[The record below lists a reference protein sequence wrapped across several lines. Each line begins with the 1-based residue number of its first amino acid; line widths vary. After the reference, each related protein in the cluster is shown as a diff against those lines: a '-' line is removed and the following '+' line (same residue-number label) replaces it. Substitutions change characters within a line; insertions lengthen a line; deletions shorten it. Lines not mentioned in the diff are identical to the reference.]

1 LNSDQ
6 PGWRA
11 ANTTVERLR
20 EFLRALSPGACSM
33 LVGEL
38 ERSVLRGEEVAG
50 ADLVLQ
56 ELRRILREQRDD
68 AHNIDQSA
76 QLLFKPLEPFL
87 VDDHGDHQHPG
98 RVARSSLEALWNWVR
113 RDLLP
118 DDANAMASDVS
129 KAMLDGDQA
138 KIERLTRIFQDRV
151 AAAIEASYSAA
162 AEDERL
168 RRRVLQQI
176 GTPRAAEELVAL
188 KCALKG
194 RDVLASLAS
203 RLPLQIG
210 NLANDQLDQCQ
221 ALIEGAAARDGELFL
236 YALLTVMSR
245 MTAPWQ
251 LIRLGVKAAGSD
263 TAARVA
269 ETNYGVA
276 VNVVLAELERMV
288 AEMREDLR
296 TGQGIAVGSLLKTIH
311 DSARG
316 LRTELA
322 LPVDSTWGRAL
333 AAQRTQISDLLRAE
347 IESMPGRVQ
356 RLLRPR
362 APREIRPDSV
372 LDPTEVEA
380 LVEFVGVCRYFAGEL
395 AINEMTQRALSEL
408 RHYLDNGTRTLLEG
422 LRHAGD
428 ADRSFRQS
436 QVDAAVRFCAKVFGR
451 EYAAL
456 LGKAAEVASA
466 AEGKAARA

>member
-1 LNSDQ
+1 MA
-6 PGWRA
+6 GA
-11 ANTTVERLR
+11 ETTVERLR
-20 EFLRALSPGACSM
+20 QFLRELSPGACS
-33 LVGEL
+33 LLTSEL
-38 ERSVLRGEEVAG
+38 ERSVLRGEEVTG

-56 ELRRILREQRDD
+56 ELRRILREQRDGALRIED
-68 AHNIDQSA
+68 SA

-87 VDDHGDHQHPG
+87 VDDRGDHKHPG
-98 RVARSSLEALWNWVR
+98 RVARSSLEALWNWIQ

-118 DDANAMASDVS
+118 NDANDLAADVS
-129 KAMLDGDQA
+129 EAMLAGDRPRT
-138 KIERLTRIFQDRV
+138 ERLARIFQDRV
-151 AAAIEASYSAA
+151 AAAIEATFSA
-162 AEDERL
+162 AEDDEKL
-168 RRRVLQQI
+168 RRRTLQQI
-176 GTPRAAEELVAL
+176 GTPRAGEELAAL

-194 RDVLASLAS
+194 RDVLASLSA

-210 NLANDQLDQCQ
+210 NLANDQLEECKT
-221 ALIEGAAARDGELFL
+221 LIESAAARDGELFL
-236 YALLTVMSR
+236 YALLTVMNR

-269 ETNYGVA
+269 ETHYGVA
-276 VNVVLAELERMV
+276 VNIVLAELERMV
-288 AEMREDLR
+288 AELRDDLR
-296 TGQGIAVGSLLKTIH
+296 CGQGIAVGALLKTIY

-347 IESMPGRVQ
+347 IESTPSRVQ

-362 APREIRPDSV
+362 PSREIRPNSV
-372 LDPTEVEA
+372 LDPNEVAEAEA
-380 LVEFVGVCRYFAGEL
+380 LVEFVGICRYFAGEL
-395 AINEMTQRALSEL
+395 AINEMTQRTLTEL
-408 RHYLDNGTRTLLEG
+408 RQYLDNGTRALLES
-422 LRHAGD
+422 LRHAGE

-456 LGKAAEVASA
+456 LGKAAEVAGA
-466 AEGKAARA
+466 AESRAARA

>member
-1 LNSDQ
+1 MA
-6 PGWRA
+6 GA
-11 ANTTVERLR
+11 ETTVERLR
-20 EFLRALSPGACSM
+20 QFLRELSPGARS
-33 LVGEL
+33 LLIGEL
-38 ERSVLRGEEVAG
+38 ERSLLRGEEVAG

-56 ELRRILREQRDD
+56 ELRRIMREQRDGSLR
-68 AHNIDQSA
+68 IDDSA

-87 VDDHGDHQHPG
+87 VDDRSDHNHPG
-98 RVARSSLEALWNWVR
+98 RVSRSSLEVLWKWVQ

-118 DDANAMASDVS
+118 NDANALATDVS
-129 KAMLDGDQA
+129 AAMVSGDQS
-138 KIERLTRIFQDRV
+138 KMERFARIFQDRV
-151 AAAIEASYSAA
+151 AAAIEANFNA
-162 AEDERL
+162 AEDDEKV
-168 RRRVLQQI
+168 RRRTLQQI
-176 GTPRAAEELVAL
+176 GTPRAGEEIAAL

-194 RDVLASLAS
+194 RDVLASLSA

-210 NLANDQLDQCQ
+210 NLANDQLDECK
-221 ALIEGAAARDGELFL
+221 ALIESAAARDCELFL
-236 YALLTVMSR
+236 YALLTVMNR

-269 ETNYGVA
+269 ETHYGVA
-276 VNVVLAELERMV
+276 VNIVLAELERMV
-288 AEMREDLR
+288 TELRDDLR
-296 TGQGIAVGSLLKTIH
+296 SGQGIAVGALLKTIH

-347 IESMPGRVQ
+347 IESMPSRVR

-362 APREIRPDSV
+362 PSKEIRPHSV
-372 LDPTEVEA
+372 LDPNEVAEVEA
-380 LVEFVGVCRYFAGEL
+380 LVEIVGICRYFAGEL
-395 AINEMTQRALSEL
+395 AINEMTQRALTEL
-408 RHYLDNGTRTLLEG
+408 RQYLDNGTRTLLEG
-422 LRHAGD
+422 LRHAGE

-456 LGKAAEVASA
+456 LGKAAEVAGG
-466 AEGKAARA
+466 AESKAVRA

>member
-1 LNSDQ
+1 MA
-6 PGWRA
+6 GA
-11 ANTTVERLR
+11 ETTVERLR
-20 EFLRALSPGACSM
+20 QFLRELSPGACS
-33 LVGEL
+33 LLTSEL
-38 ERSVLRGEEVAG
+38 ERSVLRGEEVTG

-56 ELRRILREQRDD
+56 ELRRILREQRDGALRIED
-68 AHNIDQSA
+68 SA

-87 VDDHGDHQHPG
+87 VDDRGDHKHPG
-98 RVARSSLEALWNWVR
+98 RVARSSLEALWNWIQ

-118 DDANAMASDVS
+118 NDANDLAADVS
-129 KAMLDGDQA
+129 EAMLAGDRPRT
-138 KIERLTRIFQDRV
+138 ERLARIFQDRV
-151 AAAIEASYSAA
+151 ADAIEATFSA
-162 AEDERL
+162 AEDDEKI
-168 RRRVLQQI
+168 RRRTLQQI
-176 GTPRAAEELVAL
+176 GTPRAGEELAAL

-194 RDVLASLAS
+194 RDVLASLSA

-210 NLANDQLDQCQ
+210 NLANDQLEECKT
-221 ALIEGAAARDGELFL
+221 LIESAAARDGELFL
-236 YALLTVMSR
+236 YALLTVMNR

-269 ETNYGVA
+269 ETHYGVA
-276 VNVVLAELERMV
+276 VNIVLAELERMV
-288 AEMREDLR
+288 AELRDDLR
-296 TGQGIAVGSLLKTIH
+296 CGQGIAVGALLKTIH

-347 IESMPGRVQ
+347 IESTPSRVQ

-362 APREIRPDSV
+362 PSREIRPNSV
-372 LDPTEVEA
+372 LDPNEVAEAEA
-380 LVEFVGVCRYFAGEL
+380 LVEFVGICRYFAGEL
-395 AINEMTQRALSEL
+395 AINEMTQRVLTEL
-408 RHYLDNGTRTLLEG
+408 RQYLDNGTRALLES
-422 LRHAGD
+422 LRHAGE

-456 LGKAAEVASA
+456 LGKAAEVAGA
-466 AEGKAARA
+466 AESRAARA